1 MMMIEGFGDFLTVD
15 EMLYAIEKGHEA
27 VAQACKKIETWAA
40 EVGRPKA
47 TAKMLVTPDGV
58 EEAVQAAVGPELAE
72 AMAIGVKQQRGAAVE
87 KIRNKAID
95 ALMGTGGGDG
105 YQVRARARHCPFPW
119 RLPSPAPPP
128 NTHKR
133 KER

>member
-87 KIRNKAID
+87 Q
-95 ALMGTGGGDG
+95 TGARSASFLGGS
-105 YQVRARARHCPFPW
+105 F
-119 RLPSPAPPP
+119 
-128 NTHKR
+128 
-133 KER
+133 